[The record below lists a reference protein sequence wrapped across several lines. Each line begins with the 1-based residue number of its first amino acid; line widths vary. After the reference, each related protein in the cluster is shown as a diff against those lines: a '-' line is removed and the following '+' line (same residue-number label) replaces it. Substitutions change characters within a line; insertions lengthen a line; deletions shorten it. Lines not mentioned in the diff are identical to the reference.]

1 MKTKRDF
8 IKEYNLSNAVPIDPS
23 LKVLP
28 AEGFALAIEDFINE
42 RFRGIAKA
50 RARVASYSGVLVSAE
65 YVALFFKMLLAE
77 IYGRCFLNISLSN
90 DNDNL
95 TILIEPDS
103 PLPIDDSQM
112 RSIIKATRNGGMKIY
127 FEDDKIRL
135 TLTFSDA
142 AIRRVYA
149 ISVIDGR
156 NIMLAK
162 LSEIFFCGEEYD
174 S

>member
-1 MKTKRDF
+1 M
-8 IKEYNLSNAVPIDPS
+8 
-23 LKVLP
+23 
-28 AEGFALAIEDFINE
+28 
-42 RFRGIAKA
+42 
-50 RARVASYSGVLVSAE
+50 ASYSGVLVSAE
-65 YVALFFKMLLAE
+65 YIALFFKMLLAE

-112 RSIIKATRNGGMKIY
+112 RSIIKAARNGGMKIY

>member
-1 MKTKRDF
+1 
-8 IKEYNLSNAVPIDPS
+8 
-23 LKVLP
+23 
-28 AEGFALAIEDFINE
+28 
-42 RFRGIAKA
+42 
-50 RARVASYSGVLVSAE
+50 
-65 YVALFFKMLLAE
+65 
-77 IYGRCFLNISLSN
+77 
-90 DNDNL
+90 
-95 TILIEPDS
+95 
-103 PLPIDDSQM
+103 M
-112 RSIIKATRNGGMKIY
+112 RSIIKAARNGGMKIY